1 MIGQRVYP
9 PRLSSNL
16 NSRETLSRVFFRRLT
31 PTDSRSH
38 QSGHIRMRHGPGFIS
53 PSRNLSCLAT
63 ICRELAGRRSVTNQS
78 DVQFRNQSD
87 YPIPGVLSLY
97 ESDGF
102 KMRLPVWLLSL
113 SGLWLAVC
121 DDPIRGF
128 EPLTKVPAFRLESS
142 TTYTL
147 ALVF

>member
-1 MIGQRVYP
+1 M
-9 PRLSSNL
+9 
-16 NSRETLSRVFFRRLT
+16 
-31 PTDSRSH
+31 
-38 QSGHIRMRHGPGFIS
+38 
-53 PSRNLSCLAT
+53 
-63 ICRELAGRRSVTNQS
+63 TNQS
-78 DVQFRNQSD
+78 DVQFRDQPNQTIQSR
-87 YPIPGVLSLY
+87 VSCLFY

-102 KMRLPVWLLSL
+102 KMHLPVWLLSL

-128 EPLTKVPAFRLESS
+128 EPPTKDPAFRLESS